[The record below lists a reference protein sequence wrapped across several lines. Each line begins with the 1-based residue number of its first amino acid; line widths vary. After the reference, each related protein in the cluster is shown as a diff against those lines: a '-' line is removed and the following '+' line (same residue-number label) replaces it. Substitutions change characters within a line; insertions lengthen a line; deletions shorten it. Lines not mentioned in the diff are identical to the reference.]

1 MLRRVV
7 GSLTAVGAW
16 IIGLPSPA
24 ALGLLAGMAAF
35 VPIVGAIG
43 GAVPG
48 VLLSVQF
55 GPGNY
60 CDNYDAPFQY
70 PGEKVENLRST
81 TAECAVWAE
90 DGGMV
95 CYKDWSDTVSNRSTP
110 AEVLEL
116 LNWAAAQPREAGVE
130 A

>member
-1 MLRRVV
+1 MPGFKV
-7 GSLTAVGAW
+7 TGANGFHITFENEW
-16 IIGLPSPA
+16 T
-24 ALGLLAGMAAF
+24 
-35 VPIVGAIG
+35 V
-43 GAVPG
+43 
-48 VLLSVQF
+48 SVQF